1 MLVCNYFFSLFFS
14 DSFFMGLVVG
24 LMGRF
29 SGALGVLVGVVLF
42 SSGRFFVY
50 IGVVLFTSG
59 WFCLHRGGLFTS
71 GWFCLHR
78 GVKLLLSGRQNGDM
92 WHLYDAVLQQIAVMK
107 Q

>member
-29 SGALGVLVGVVLF
+29 LGLWVF
-42 SSGRFFVY
+42 WSGRFCFRRGGLVYIGAVLFY
-50 IGVVLFTSG
+50 IGVVLFS
-59 WFCLHRGGLFTS
+59 
-71 GWFCLHR
+71 
-78 GVKLLLSGRQNGDM
+78 SGRQNGDM
-92 WHLYDAVLQQIAVMK
+92 WHRYDAVLQQIAVMK

>member
-29 SGALGVLVGVVLF
+29 LGLWVF
-42 SSGRFFVY
+42 W
-50 IGVVLFTSG
+50 SG
-59 WFCLHRGGLFTS
+59 WFCLHRGGFVLHRGGFVFVGAVLFTS
-71 GWFCLHR
+71 GWLYFRR

-92 WHLYDAVLQQIAVMK
+92 WHRYDAVLQQIAVMK

>member
-29 SGALGVLVGVVLF
+29 LGLRVLWSGWFCFGRGGFIFFGAVLF
-42 SSGRFFVY
+42 Y
-50 IGVVLFTSG
+50 IGVALFTSG
-59 WFCLHRGGLFTS
+59 WFCLHRGGFIFVGVVLFS
-71 GWFCLHR
+71 
-78 GVKLLLSGRQNGDM
+78 SGRQNGDM

>member
-29 SGALGVLVGVVLF
+29 LGLWVFWSGWF
-42 SSGRFFVY
+42 CFGRGGLVY

-59 WFCLHRGGLFTS
+59 WFCLHRGGFVYI
-71 GWFCLHR
+71 
-78 GVKLLLSGRQNGDM
+78 GVAFSSGRQNGDM
-92 WHLYDAVLQQIAVMK
+92 WHRYDAVLQQIAVMK

>member
-29 SGALGVLVGVVLF
+29 LGLWVF
-42 SSGRFFVY
+42 W
-50 IGVVLFTSG
+50 SG
-59 WFCLHRGGLFTS
+59 WFCLHRGGFVYIGVVLFS
-71 GWFCLHR
+71 
-78 GVKLLLSGRQNGDM
+78 SGRQNGDM
-92 WHLYDAVLQQIAVMK
+92 WHRYDAVLQQIAVMK

>member
-29 SGALGVLVGVVLF
+29 LGLWVF
-42 SSGRFFVY
+42 W
-50 IGVVLFTSG
+50 SG
-59 WFCLHRGGLFTS
+59 WFCLHRGGFV
-71 GWFCLHR
+71 LHR
-78 GVKLLLSGRQNGDM
+78 GGFVYIGVVLFSSGRQNGDM
-92 WHLYDAVLQQIAVMK
+92 WHRYDAVLQQIAVMK